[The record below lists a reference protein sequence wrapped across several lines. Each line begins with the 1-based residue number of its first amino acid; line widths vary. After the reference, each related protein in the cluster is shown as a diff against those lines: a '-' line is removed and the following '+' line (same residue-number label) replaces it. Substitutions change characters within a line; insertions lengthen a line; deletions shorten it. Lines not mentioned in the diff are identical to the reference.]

1 MNHLGSTNYVVNTW
15 AAHCI
20 ERILSI
26 KNPATTIPMFAGPE
40 ISAFSGGILTRLF
53 DLIQQG
59 KTPDKLA
66 ENDYLMKCV
75 LRVVVCSRGDLLP
88 HVTLILERLTFI
100 IREISKNPSNP
111 KFNHFAFETLS
122 AVVKYICVAQPSLV
136 ANFETALFG
145 PFQEILAHDVVE
157 FTPYV
162 FQVLSQLLALHGTD
176 GIPEVYLTLLMPL
189 LQPAPWENYANI
201 PALVNFLSSF
211 LQKNSKT
218 IIQSGHFQA
227 FLGIFQ
233 KLVASRVNDHHGL
246 NFLKQIFEYVPADA
260 LSPYTKNLFVLLLT
274 RIFQSKTP
282 KFTKHFLDFLSY
294 VILLQKPGFGAD
306 EIIAVIESVQGGYV
320 DMIYDILGLTS

>member
-1 MNHLGSTNYVVNTW
+1 MNHLGSSNYVVNTW

-20 ERILSI
+20 ERILSM
-26 KNPATTIPMFAGPE
+26 KNPGTTIPMLVGSE
-40 ISAFSGGILTRLF
+40 IASFSGGILTRLF

-66 ENDYLMKCV
+66 ENDYLMKCI
-75 LRVVVCSRGDLLP
+75 LRVVVCTRGDLLP
-88 HVTLILERLTFI
+88 HVNLILERLTFI

-136 ANFETALFG
+136 ESFESALFA
-145 PFQEILAHDVVE
+145 PLQEIVVLDVVE

-162 FQVLSQLLALHGTD
+162 FQVLSQLLALHSSE
-176 GIPEVYLTLLMPL
+176 GIPPVYMTLLMPL

-211 LQKNSKT
+211 LQKGSKT

-233 KLVASRVNDHHGL
+233 KLISSRVNDHHGL
-246 NFLKQIFEYVPADA
+246 NFLKQVFEYVPTES
-260 LSPYTKNLFVLLLT
+260 LHPFTKNLFVLLMT

-294 VILLQKPGFGAD
+294 ILLLEKPGMGVD
-306 EIIAVIESVQGGYV
+306 DVIAVIESIQAGYV
-320 DMIYDILGLTS
+320 TFLG

>member
-20 ERILSI
+20 ERILSM

-176 GIPEVYLTLLMPL
+176 GIPQVYLTLLMPL

-246 NFLKQIFEYVPADA
+246 NFLKQVFEYVPTDA

-294 VILLQKPGFGAD
+294 VILLEKPGFGVD